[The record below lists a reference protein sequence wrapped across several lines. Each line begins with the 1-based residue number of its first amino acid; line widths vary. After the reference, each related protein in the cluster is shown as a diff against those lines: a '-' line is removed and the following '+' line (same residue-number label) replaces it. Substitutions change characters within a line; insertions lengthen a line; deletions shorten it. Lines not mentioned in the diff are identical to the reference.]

1 VIRVRAHSPRS
12 VRRIAAPEAAL
23 LLVAAILST
32 AACGSGPGR
41 MSPAHAAAATRL
53 AEKETCPDVA
63 WSPAL
68 DVVPTER
75 ELVGFSPTLLGVHTT
90 WAGDGFTAE
99 TVAGGYV
106 DDLTEAYDDLHVTR
120 TLTLE
125 DGVQAEVLRGRLLD
139 NPVLAVVWRDPTVEV
154 PCDVHALLVTG
165 ADADLEEALLRG
177 LH

>member
-1 VIRVRAHSPRS
+1 VSARFSGLPRPGA
-12 VRRIAAPEAAL
+12 RQAAL
-23 LLVAAILST
+23 LLAGALLST
-32 AACGSGPGR
+32 AGCGLGIR
-41 MSPAHAAAATRL
+41 PAAPAEGVATRP

-63 WSPAL
+63 WSPPL
-68 DVVPTER
+68 PDVVPTER

-106 DDLTEAYDDLHVTR
+106 DDLTEAYDDLHLTS
-120 TLTLE
+120 TLSLA
-125 DGVQAEVLRGRLLD
+125 DGIEAEVLRGRLLE
-139 NPVLAVVWRDPTVEV
+139 NPVLVVVWRDPALDV